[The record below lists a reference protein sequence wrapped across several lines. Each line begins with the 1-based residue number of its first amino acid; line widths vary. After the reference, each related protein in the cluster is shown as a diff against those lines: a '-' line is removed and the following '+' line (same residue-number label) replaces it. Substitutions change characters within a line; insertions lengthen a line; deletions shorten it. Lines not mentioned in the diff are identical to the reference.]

1 MFLEKLSNARG
12 VSGDESAV
20 RALVA
25 EQLQRYVDEYH
36 VDAMGNLIARK
47 VASKSASKVASKQAA
62 RQSNSRL
69 KVLIA
74 AHMDEVGLLVTHI
87 DRDGFVH
94 FDKVGGIDD
103 RILPSKAVLIGSAR
117 VPGVIGFKPRHR
129 STKTERKQV
138 IAHDALCIDI
148 GARSREDAARVVS
161 PGDYVTFDTTFS
173 RFGDNCVRGKALDD
187 RAGCALLL
195 ELVRD
200 SYPFELYAAFTTQEE
215 IGLRGARVAGYSV
228 APDIA
233 LVLEATV
240 CDDSPKPR
248 EQSPTTRLGAGPA
261 LTLADRKLLADKRLV
276 RLFAE
281 TAREHK
287 IPFQFK
293 QPLVGSTDAGELHRT
308 RAGVPSAVVA
318 LPARYIHSPAA
329 IISLDDFNNALR
341 LVRAT
346 LPKLANGIPNHG

>member
-1 MFLEKLSNARG
+1 MLLEKLSNARG

-20 RALVA
+20 RALIA
-25 EQLQRYVDEYH
+25 EQMQKYADEYR
-36 VDAMGNLIARK
+36 VDALGNLIACKR
-47 VASKSASKVASKQAA
+47 AA
-62 RQSNSRL
+62 RRANSHL

-74 AHMDEVGLLVTHI
+74 AHMDEVGLLTTHV

-94 FDKVGGIDD
+94 FEKVGGIDD
-103 RILPSKAVLIGSAR
+103 RILPSKAVHIGASR
-117 VPGVIGFKPRHR
+117 IPGVIGFKPRHR
-129 STKTERKQV
+129 STESERKKV
-138 IAHDALCIDI
+138 IAHDDLRIDI
-148 GARSREDAARVVS
+148 GATSREDAARVVA
-161 PGDYVTFDTTFS
+161 PGDYITFATTFS
-173 RFGDNCVRGKALDD
+173 PFGDNCVRGKALDD
-187 RAGCALLL
+187 RAGCALLA

-200 SYPFELYAAFTTQEE
+200 AYPFDLYAAFTTQEE

-240 CDDSPKPR
+240 CDDSPKAR

-261 LTLADRKLLADKRLV
+261 LTHADRGLLANKQLVNHLAD
-276 RLFAE
+276 

-293 QPLVGSTDAGELHRT
+293 QPLVGGTDAGQLHRG
-308 RAGVPSAVVA
+308 RAGVPSAVVS

-329 IISLDDFNNALR
+329 IISLDDFTNALK
-341 LVRAT
+341 LMRAA
-346 LPKLANGIPNHG
+346 LPKLANGVVNHG

>member
-20 RALVA
+20 RALIA
-25 EQLQRYVDEYH
+25 EQLQKTVDEYR
-36 VDAMGNLIARK
+36 VDALGNLIACKR
-47 VASKSASKVASKQAA
+47 AS
-62 RQSNSRL
+62 RRNNSGL

-74 AHMDEVGLLVTHI
+74 AHMDEVGLLTTHI
-87 DRDGFVH
+87 DREGFIH
-94 FDKVGGIDD
+94 FEKVGGIDD

-117 VPGVIGFKPRHR
+117 VPGVIGFKPRHH
-129 STKTERKQV
+129 SSEAERKKV
-138 IAHDALCIDI
+138 LSHDDLRIDI
-148 GARSREDAARVVS
+148 GATSREEAARVVS
-161 PGDYVTFDTTFS
+161 PGDYITFATTFS
-173 RFGDNCVRGKALDD
+173 PIGDNCVRGKALDD

-195 ELVRD
+195 ELTRD

-240 CDDSPKPR
+240 CDDSPKAR

-261 LTLADRKLLADKRLV
+261 LTLADRGLLANKQLV
-276 RLFAE
+276 NLFAD

-293 QPLVGSTDAGELHRT
+293 QPLIGGTDAGQLHRA
-308 RAGVPSAVVA
+308 RAGIPSAVVS

-329 IISLDDFNNALR
+329 IISLDDFNNALK
-341 LVRAT
+341 LLRAT
-346 LPKLANGIPNHG
+346 LPKLTNGLNHG